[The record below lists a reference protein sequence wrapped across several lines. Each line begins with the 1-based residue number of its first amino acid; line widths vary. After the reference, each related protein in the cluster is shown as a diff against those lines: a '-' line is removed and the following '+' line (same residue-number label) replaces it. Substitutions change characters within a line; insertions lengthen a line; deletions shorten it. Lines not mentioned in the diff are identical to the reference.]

1 MFWVI
6 LVVGVLIYLFF
17 SAKSEEKEK
26 LNRQGGFYFKYK
38 YLIDYY
44 ADEHGVVIEKKDK
57 TSITVAMKDS
67 RAITRYTISH
77 GFEEV
82 HIFFHQQSLNFGEHS
97 LKWNFPESMSQEHM
111 IDIINQEVHLYFK
124 NLME

>member
-6 LVVGVLIYLFF
+6 LVLGFIVFLFF
-17 SAKSEEKEK
+17 STKKEESQK
-26 LNRQGGFYFKYK
+26 LKKQGGFYLKYK

-44 ADEHGVVIEKKDK
+44 ANEPDVIVEKRNNS
-57 TSITVAMKDS
+57 SITLALKDV
-67 RAITRYTISH
+67 RAVTRYTISH

-82 HIFFHQQSLNFGEHS
+82 YIFFHQQSLNFGEHS